1 MKIVLISKN
10 CYPYLSPRAHRTT
23 ELAKAFVKL
32 GHEVIVYS
40 LLGNYDYSDFSKN
53 TGIKFKNLGESKY
66 GVVDNTGYYNRN
78 IFYRIFGRIVGRKY
92 FEFPLIELKSMVQ
105 RALKSESKID
115 YLITVAHPY
124 PIHWGVASYIDKNT
138 DKIKFWVADCGDPYM
153 RNPFSIPPF
162 YFKYLEKR
170 WCKRCN
176 YITIPIES
184 AVNGYYPEFRYKIRI
199 ISQGFDFEDIKL
211 LRYEQKTIPTFA
223 FAGLIYKKLRD
234 PSRFLQYLS
243 KQNFDFKFIVYS
255 QKSDIFDNFKSILGE
270 KLEVRDYIPRELL
283 LTELSKMDFLI
294 NIQNNSTVQQPS
306 KLIDYALTQRPIL
319 NITSE
324 FGEMNT
330 FDEFIKNNF
339 TNQLIVKDIQ
349 QYNIINVANK
359 FLSLMRNN

>member
-92 FEFPLIELKSMVQ
+92 FEFPSIELKKMVQ
-105 RALKSESKID
+105 CVLLAENEID
-115 YLITVAHPY
+115 YLISVAYPF
-124 PIHWGVASYIDKNT
+124 PIHWGVSSFVENNKS
-138 DKIKFWVADCGDPYM
+138 KIKFWVADCGDPYM
-153 RNPFSIPPF
+153 GNPFLKPPF
-162 YFKYLEKR
+162 YFKKVEKK

-176 YITIPIES
+176 YITIPIED
-184 AVNGYYPEFRYKIRI
+184 AANGYYPEFRNKIKI
-199 ISQGFDFEDIKL
+199 IPQGFDFENIKL
-211 LRYEQKTIPTFA
+211 AKYVQNKVPTFA
-223 FAGLIYKKLRD
+223 FSGTVYNKLRD
-234 PSRFLQYLS
+234 PSVFLHYLS
-243 KQNFDFKFIVYS
+243 KLNIDFKFIVYTHS
-255 QKSDIFDNFKSILGE
+255 KELFE
-270 KLEVRDYIPRELL
+270 KFINVFGDKIELRDYIPRGQLL
-283 LTELSKMDFLI
+283 KELSKMDFLI

-319 NITSE
+319 NITNE
-324 FGEMNT
+324 FKEMNT
-330 FDEFIKNNF
+330 FDEFIKQNY
-339 TNQLIVKDIQ
+339 TNKLVVEDIQ
-349 QYNIINVANK
+349 KYNILNVANE
-359 FLSLMRNN
+359 FLSLMS